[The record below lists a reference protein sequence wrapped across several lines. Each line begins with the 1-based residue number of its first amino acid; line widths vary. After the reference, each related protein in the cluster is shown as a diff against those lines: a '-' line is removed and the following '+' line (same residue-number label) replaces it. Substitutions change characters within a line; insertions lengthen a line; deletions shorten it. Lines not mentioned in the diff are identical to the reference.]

1 MVALVFDQN
10 AALITDSPQLIE
22 SAFFGE
28 SPDNPGAIAD

>member
-10 AALITDSPQLIE
+10 AAFIAVSAQLIE

-28 SPDNPGAIAD
+28 SLRIPVSITD